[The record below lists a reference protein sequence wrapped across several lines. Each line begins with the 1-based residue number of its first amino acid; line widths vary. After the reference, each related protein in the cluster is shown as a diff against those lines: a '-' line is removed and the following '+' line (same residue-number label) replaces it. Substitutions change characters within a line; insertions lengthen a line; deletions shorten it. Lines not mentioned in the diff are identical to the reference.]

1 MDKNTI
7 RQVINAVAIAGAII
21 INVLAN
27 ALPINNITTAAISD
41 SFAVFFVPA
50 GYVFAIW
57 GVIYI
62 GLIAFAIY
70 QALPAQR
77 QNPRLQRAGYLPTVS
92 ALANAAWI
100 FLWHYQQF
108 PATLVVML
116 VLLVSLILT
125 YLRLDIGRVAVS
137 RVERWCVDIPT
148 SVYLGWITVAT
159 IANVTTLLSYLG
171 WSGWGI
177 SPELWAVIMLVIAAA
192 VTLIV
197 GLTRRD
203 IAYMLVIIW
212 ATIGIAVKHAG
223 TPLVAVTSWLVAAV
237 VGLTLVYV
245 VWRAGMGGQGKAQ
258 PQGPMPA
265 PR

>member
-1 MDKNTI
+1 MNKNI
-7 RQVINAVAIAGAII
+7 VRQVINAVAIVGAII
-21 INVLAN
+21 INILAN
-27 ALPINNITTAAISD
+27 ALPLNNLSTGEISD
-41 SFAVFFVPA
+41 SFSVFFVPA

-57 GVIYI
+57 GVIYV
-62 GLIAFAIY
+62 GLIAFTIY

-77 QNPRLQRAGYLPTVS
+77 ENPRLVRIGYLPALS
-92 ALANAAWI
+92 AVANATWI

-108 PATLVVML
+108 AATLVAML
-116 VLLVSLILT
+116 VLLASLILT
-125 YLRLDIGRVAVS
+125 YVRLDIGRVAVS

-148 SVYLGWITVAT
+148 SIYLGWITVAT
-159 IANVTTLLSYLG
+159 IANVTTVLSYLG

-177 SPELWAVIMLVIAAA
+177 SPELWAAIMLVIAAV

-223 TPLVAVTSWLVAAV
+223 TPLVATTAWLVAAV

-245 VWRAGMGGQGKAQ
+245 VWRTSIGGKGTAQ